1 MKITIIV
8 SLSLIFQHIWI
19 FAPKRVKTGMF
30 ILMLIFGAKIQNGRG
45 LWNSLRSLYYSTES
59 VSEKVSFSCCK
70 QSLNI
75 VQKCHWRTLLLAVS
89 PDFISKKML
98 SCTRKKGWLRNYR
111 RANRD
116 FFIALL
122 SKNVMSW
129 AKNMAS
135 NHECPTK
142 DRLTQC
148 LKITP
153 KKYHITTLWV
163 KRAVFISN

>member
-1 MKITIIV
+1 
-8 SLSLIFQHIWI
+8 
-19 FAPKRVKTGMF
+19 MF

-45 LWNSLRSLYYSTES
+45 WWNSLRSLYYSTES

-148 LKITP
+148 LKINP
-153 KKYHITTLWV
+153 KGLILQHYEWSELCLFLIKSICIFAPKINIRLY
-163 KRAVFISN
+163 RCNFGQF